1 MTSVDKD
8 RLSVLQVVSTR
19 HAASEKSLAGM
30 TSEIDRLASHC
41 HKDWRAL
48 LRTRANVLVTGPHD
62 VIDEF
67 VETCAAELRRP
78 LIIVSA
84 AEPLALRWSSTLVIT
99 NLHLLAPSSQRM
111 LDAWIRD
118 PENSDTQIISL
129 TPEAL

>member
-1 MTSVDKD
+1 
-8 RLSVLQVVSTR
+8 
-19 HAASEKSLAGM
+19 M
-30 TSEIDRLASHC
+30 TSEIDRLASRS

-67 VETCAAELRRP
+67 AETCAEELRQP
-78 LIIVSA
+78 VIIVSA

-99 NLHLLAPSSQRM
+99 NLHLLDRPSQRM
-111 LDAWIRD
+111 LNAWIRD

-129 TPEAL
+129 TSERLLPLVDEGSFDRDLFYRLNTIHLELTAA